1 MVTGLRIL
9 CSVLMIFLPVF
20 SVRFYIAYFICGLSD
35 AADGAIARKTNSSSP
50 FGARLD
56 TAADLV
62 FVSVTLIKLLPCI
75 TVPQWLWLW
84 IAAIALI
91 KAVNAVVWFIRQK
104 KPVAVHSIMNKL
116 TGFLLFLFPLTL
128 GIIEPQ
134 YSAAV
139 VCSAATLAAIQEG
152 YYIGTNR
159 GIML

>member
-1 MVTGLRIL
+1 MITVLRIM
-9 CSVLMIFLPVF
+9 CSVLIIFLPAF
-20 SVRFYIAYFICGLSD
+20 STRFYIVYFICGLSD

-56 TAADLV
+56 TAADLI
-62 FVSVTLIKLLPCI
+62 FVSVTLIKLLPRI
-75 TVPQWLWLW
+75 SIPKWMWLW

-91 KAVNAVVWFIRQK
+91 KAANAVVWFIRQK
-104 KPVAVHSIMNKL
+104 KPVAVHSVMNKL
-116 TGFLLFLFPLTL
+116 TGLLLFLFPLTL

-152 YYIGTNR
+152 YYVGTGR

>member
-35 AADGAIARKTNSSSP
+35 AADGAIARKTDSSSP

-62 FVSVTLIKLLPCI
+62 FVSVTLTKLLPCI
-75 TVPQWLWLW
+75 TVPKWLWLW
-84 IAAIALI
+84 IAAVALI
-91 KAVNAVVWFIRQK
+91 KVANAVMGFLRQK
-104 KPVAVHSIMNKL
+104 KPVAVHSVMNKL
-116 TGFLLFLFPLTL
+116 TGVLLFLFPLTL
-128 GIIEPQ
+128 GFIELR
-134 YSAAV
+134 YSAAA

-152 YYIGTNR
+152 YYVGTGR
-159 GIML
+159 GIMM